1 MIRQLLK
8 NAYMAVIFIF
18 LYAPVAVLIV
28 FSFNKAKSRSVWGG
42 FTLEWYRKLLQN
54 DDILKA
60 LQITL
65 VVALISALV
74 ATVVA
79 TVTCLGL
86 NAMRRR
92 LRNTILSVTYIPN
105 VSPDL
110 VTGISLMLL
119 FYFIH
124 LKTGFMTLLLAHIA
138 FNIPY
143 AILSISPK
151 LRQLD
156 RNLYEAAL
164 DLGCRPR
171 QAIVK
176 VILPEI
182 MPGIITSLILTFT
195 LSIDDFVISYFTA
208 GNQISTLAIMI
219 YSMARKSVNPQINAL
234 SALLF
239 IAVLILL
246 LLVNYRSSR
255 DLKLKSNHGGQSS

>member
-1 MIRQLLK
+1 MIKKIAK
-8 NAYMAVIFIF
+8 NGYMVLIFIF
-18 LYAPVAVLIV
+18 LYAPVAVLII
-28 FSFNKAKSRSVWGG
+28 FSFNEAKSRAVWGG
-42 FTLEWYRKLLQN
+42 FTLDWYRKLLQN
-54 DDILKA
+54 DDILNA

-65 VVALISALV
+65 IVALISALV
-74 ATVVA
+74 STLIATM
-79 TVTCLGL
+79 TCIGL

-92 LRNTILSVTYIPN
+92 LRNIIMNVTYIPN
-105 VSPDL
+105 ISPDL
-110 VTGISLMLL
+110 VTGIALMLL
-119 FYFIH
+119 FFFIR
-124 LKTGFMTLLLAHIA
+124 LQTGFTTLLLAHIA

-171 QAIVK
+171 QAIVR

-182 MPGIITSLILTFT
+182 MPGIVTALLLTFT

-208 GNQISTLAIMI
+208 GNQISTLAITI

-234 SALLF
+234 STLMF
-239 IAVLILL
+239 VSVLVLL
-246 LLVNYRSSR
+246 LLVNSRGNR
-255 DLKLKSNHGGQSS
+255 DLKKKTNGGMSL